1 MGVGAGWFLF
11 HRSQHASPGLPKA
24 KPIRLGGLVGYYFDR
39 AIVQAYVTSDVYEK
53 NYGGRE
59 LRGSLRVIIP
69 LGDPAGGPP
78 PPAVPVA
85 Q

>member
-1 MGVGAGWFLF
+1 M
-11 HRSQHASPGLPKA
+11 
-24 KPIRLGGLVGYYFDR
+24 GYYFHR

-59 LRGSLRVIIP
+59 LRGSLRIIIP
-69 LGDPAGGPP
+69 LGNPAGGPP

-85 Q
+85 E